1 MQSTGILI
9 ETGSPG
15 EVVFGVG
22 SLTGSMV
29 EQMMR

>member
-1 MQSTGILI
+1 MRPTGILI
-9 ETGSPG
+9 RAGNPG

-29 EQMMR
+29 ERSMR